1 MSPRNIIAV
10 IAAVCALAGPAIAL
24 ADEQADF
31 SPDAIPTAQTIPDDP
46 GFSSAL
52 PQTERFIAIY
62 GGSTKGTYYQVASAI
77 CAAVEASFSKHH
89 IRCVSLRSQ
98 GDLSNVS
105 LMAEGRAQF
114 IIVQSNTS
122 NDIAEKRLDLP
133 TARSVM
139 SLHDELGLMVTAA
152 GQQIDGVGDLRGKRV
167 NLGPEG
173 SSSRRLWKQLLSAEG
188 VELSDLAT
196 VYDAAQDLNQR
207 GLCDGDIDAFG
218 LWIGHP
224 ASAIATSISIC
235 NARIVGMRSP
245 ATDRLVAEHPDFF
258 NGEIP
263 AGTYPNQDK
272 PIPSYGFKATLVAD
286 SRVDPDLVYWLTR
299 SVVENIG
306 LFRQRHPALASVAP
320 RAMFEKGNFLPF
332 HEGAARY
339 WREVGWL
346 AK

>member
-1 MSPRNIIAV
+1 MKPTHIIAV
-10 IAAVCALAGPAIAL
+10 VTAVCILAGPVIAF
-24 ADEQADF
+24 AGEQTEF
-31 SPDAIPTAQTIPDDP
+31 SPDAIPTVQTVPDDP
-46 GFSSAL
+46 GFDSAL
-52 PQTERFIAIY
+52 PQPERFIAIY

-105 LMAEGRAQF
+105 LMADGRAQF

-139 SLHDELGLMVTAA
+139 SLHDELGLVVTAA
-152 GQQIDGVGDLRGKRV
+152 GQTINGVADLRGKRV

-173 SSSRRLWKQLLSAEG
+173 SSSRRLWVQLLSAEG
-188 VELSDLAT
+188 VQLSDLAAI
-196 VYDAAQDLNQR
+196 YDAPQDLNQR

-224 ASAIATSISIC
+224 ASAIATSMAIC
-235 NARIVGMRSP
+235 DARIAGMRSP
-245 ATDRLVAEHPDFF
+245 ATERLVAEHPDFF

-286 SRVDPDLVYWLTR
+286 SRVDQDLVYWLTR
-299 SVVENIG
+299 SVIENID
-306 LFRQRHPALASVAP
+306 LFRSRHPALVGVDP
-320 RAMFEKGNFLPF
+320 HAMFEKGNFLPF